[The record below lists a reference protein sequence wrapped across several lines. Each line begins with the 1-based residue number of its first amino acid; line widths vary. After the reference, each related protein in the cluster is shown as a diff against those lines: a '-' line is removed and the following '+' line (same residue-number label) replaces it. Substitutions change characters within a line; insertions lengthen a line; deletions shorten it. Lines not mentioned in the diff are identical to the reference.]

1 MDAKVVCSSCG
12 CPTIANDSNL
22 IRSDV
27 YDVDGKY
34 YKIIYFRCKCCG
46 KNVIVQVDDADTLN
60 TFREL
65 KKLMTKVIKKK
76 IKGETVSPKDIRK
89 RDKLTKELREKRA
102 SLNEEC
108 NCKVFYNDSGDMVA
122 KYFNN

>member
-1 MDAKVVCSSCG
+1 M
-12 CPTIANDSNL
+12 
-22 IRSDV
+22 
-27 YDVDGKY
+27 
-34 YKIIYFRCKCCG
+34 F
-46 KNVIVQVDDADTLN
+46 VQVDDADTLN

-108 NCKVFYNDSGDMVA
+108 NCKVFYNDSGDIVA